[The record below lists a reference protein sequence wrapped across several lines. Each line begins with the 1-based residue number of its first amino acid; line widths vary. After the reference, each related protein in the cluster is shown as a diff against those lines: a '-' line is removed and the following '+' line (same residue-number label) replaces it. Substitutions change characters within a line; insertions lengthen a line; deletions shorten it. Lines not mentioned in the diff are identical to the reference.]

1 MFGLPLETSLVVFGF
16 PLFWI
21 VYTIVFLLR
30 SKGWEDASDVDTEH
44 RNDGA

>member
-1 MFGLPLETSLVVFGF
+1 MFGLPLETALIVFGF

-30 SKGWEDASDVDTEH
+30 TRDWEQAE
-44 RNDGA
+44 RKDGDGG

>member
-21 VYTIVFLLR
+21 VYTLVFLIR
-30 SKGWEDASDVDTEH
+30 SRGWEDGADVDPDH
-44 RNDGA
+44 RNDRA